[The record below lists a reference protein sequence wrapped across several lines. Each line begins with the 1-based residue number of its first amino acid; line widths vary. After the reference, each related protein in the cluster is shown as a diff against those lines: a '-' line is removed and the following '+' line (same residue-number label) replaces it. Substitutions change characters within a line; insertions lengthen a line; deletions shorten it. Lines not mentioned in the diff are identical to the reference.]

1 MKSRLHLHTA
11 LDGQTIVGSTDGA
24 SVAINGSPDVGG
36 RLLCLAAAG
45 CYANTL
51 FAETVRRGITV
62 QSIDVDAE
70 LEWIEHPVRAQ
81 NVTLSVRVE
90 ADADELTL
98 MELVERADRAS
109 EVANAL
115 RLGVA
120 VCVAHAVCMARHLD
134 RTRHD

>member
-11 LDGQTIVGSTDGA
+11 LDGQTIVGSPDGA
-24 SVAINGSPDVGG
+24 SLVIDGSPDVGG
-36 RLLCLAAAG
+36 RLLCLAAVG

-62 QSIDVDAE
+62 RSIDVDAE
-70 LEWIEHPVRAQ
+70 LDWIEHPVRAQ
-81 NVTLSVRVE
+81 NVTLRVRLE
-90 ADADELTL
+90 ADADEPTL

-120 VCVAHAVCMARHLD
+120 VRVADAVCTARL
-134 RTRHD
+134 

>member
-1 MKSRLHLHTA
+1 MIGGTDAAS
-11 LDGQTIVGSTDGA
+11 IVIDA
-24 SVAINGSPDVGG
+24 SPEVGG

-51 FAETVRRGITV
+51 FAEAVRRGVRIA
-62 QSIDVDAE
+62 SIDVDAE

-90 ADADELTL
+90 ANADQPTL
-98 MELVERADRAS
+98 MELVERADRTS

-120 VCVAHAVCMARHLD
+120 VRVADAVCTARHLD
-134 RTRHD
+134 

>member
-11 LDGQTIVGSTDGA
+11 LDGQTIVGSADGA
-24 SVAINGSPDVGG
+24 SLVIDGSPDVGG
-36 RLLCLAAAG
+36 RLLCLAAVG

-62 QSIDVDAE
+62 RSVDVDAE
-70 LEWIEHPVRAQ
+70 LEWTEHPVRAQ

-90 ADADELTL
+90 ADADEPTL

-120 VCVAHAVCMARHLD
+120 VRVTDAVCTARRLD
-134 RTRHD
+134 RTRRD

>member
-1 MKSRLHLHTA
+1 MKSRLNLHTA
-11 LDGQTIVGSTDGA
+11 LDGQTIVGSPDGA
-24 SVAINGSPDVGG
+24 DLVIDGSPDVGG
-36 RLLCLAAAG
+36 RLLCLAAVG

-62 QSIDVDAE
+62 RSIDVDAE
-70 LEWIEHPVRAQ
+70 LDWIEHPVRAQ
-81 NVTLSVRVE
+81 NVTLRVRVE
-90 ADADELTL
+90 ADADEPTL

-120 VCVAHAVCMARHLD
+120 VRVADAVCTARL
-134 RTRHD
+134 

>member
-1 MKSRLHLHTA
+1 LKSRLHLHTT
-11 LDGQTIVGSTDGA
+11 LDGAAMIGGTDGA
-24 SVAINGSPDVGG
+24 SVVIDGSPEVGS

-51 FAETVRRGITV
+51 FAEAVRRGV
-62 QSIDVDAE
+62 NVRSIDIDAE

-90 ADADELTL
+90 ADADGTVL
-98 MELVERADRAS
+98 MELVERADRTS

-120 VCVAHAVCMARHLD
+120 VRVADAVCTARRLD
-134 RTRHD
+134 

>member
-11 LDGQTIVGSTDGA
+11 LDGQTIVGSPDGA
-24 SVAINGSPDVGG
+24 SLVIDGSPDVGG
-36 RLLCLAAAG
+36 RLLCLAAVG

-81 NVTLSVRVE
+81 HVTLSVRVE

-120 VCVAHAVCMARHLD
+120 VCVAHAVCTARHLD